1 MKFCTNCGTQLDDGA
16 KFCTECGQKVEQVP
30 LPVTERVVAVP
41 VAEPEAVMPAVE
53 PVEAEPMMEP
63 VATVPPVEPVAQ
75 QMPASTETYVYGE
88 PVAHSFSVPAVS
100 ESEQSVVHT
109 YGAPVSHN
117 FAPPVQTEA
126 ALSGTY
132 GAAAPQSAF
141 EPVAQPEPVAVPAAA
156 VYTAPEPA
164 VPVAPAEISDSGAY
178 SIPDA
183 APEKAAKLP
192 KVKLPEV
199 KMPAVKIP
207 EVKLP
212 TGKLPKVNIPKQIN
226 IGGKKIRTS
235 LIAVLVIV
243 LIVGLFSCVGGGNDK
258 DPNLGLYNAVSSTY
272 GSFEMSAEG
281 EWIELKSGG
290 KMTMMLM
297 GDEYSGKWELEENE
311 LTVTQA
317 GDTYYG
323 TLEDGVI
330 VLDLAG
336 LTYTY
341 EKEVTEQ
348 DKQEK
353 NDKAATEPA
362 AEPEDNSDDQASGKK
377 AYYTAISGNVS
388 SAEMNESTINQAGG
402 VKLVFNGDGT
412 GSFDMFG
419 QSEEITYDDTT
430 ITRQGMTM
438 TYTVEGDYLYLH
450 VSDAIE
456 FTMMTKMDAL
466 SRSEEEL
473 TLDDMGYWEGDY
485 YGWWVIDNVIEG
497 DSSPEGNWWD
507 CCMTLDINADGT
519 GTIVIWDEDY
529 GKSDPIAEAE
539 VSVSNYAGVTR
550 IVSESG
556 QFLGDEVGHAD
567 WLFYSDATEYKD
579 TLGFTITYDDI
590 GLKMDCYF
598 FLRQWGTIWDDVE
611 ESDMPSLY
619 DSWYLPL
626 IKDGV
631 TTAPE
636 TVG

>member
-41 VAEPEAVMPAVE
+41 VAEPEAVAPAVE
-53 PVEAEPMMEP
+53 PVEAEPVMEP
-63 VATVPPVEPVAQ
+63 VATVPPVEPVVQ
-75 QMPASTETYVYGE
+75 QMPASTEIHVYGE
-88 PVAHSFSVPAVS
+88 PVAHSFSTPAVS

-109 YGAPVSHN
+109 YGTPVSHN
-117 FAPPVQTEA
+117 FAPPVQTA
-126 ALSGTY
+126 ATLSGTY

-156 VYTAPEPA
+156 VYTAPEFA
-164 VPVAPAEISDSGAY
+164 APATPAEVSDSGTY
-178 SIPDA
+178 SIPEA
-183 APEKAAKLP
+183 VPEKAAKLP

-199 KMPAVKIP
+199 KMP

-212 TGKLPKVNIPKQIN
+212 AGKLPKVNIPKQIN

-243 LIVGLFSCVGGGNDK
+243 LIVGLFSCIGGGNDK

-362 AEPEDNSDDQASGKK
+362 AEPEDNSDVQTSGKK

-497 DSSPEGNWWD
+497 DSSPEGNRWD

-519 GTIVIWDEDY
+519 GTIIVWDEDY
-529 GKSDPIAEAE
+529 GKSDPIAEAT

-556 QFLGDEVGHAD
+556 QFLGDEVEHAD

-611 ESDMPSLY
+611 ESNLPGLY

>member
-41 VAEPEAVMPAVE
+41 VAEPEAVAPAVE
-53 PVEAEPMMEP
+53 PVEAEPMVEP
-63 VATVPPVEPVAQ
+63 VATVPPVEPVVQ
-75 QMPASTETYVYGE
+75 QMPASTEIHVYGE
-88 PVAHSFSVPAVS
+88 PVAHSFSAPAVS
-100 ESEQSVVHT
+100 ESAQSVIHT

-117 FAPPVQTEA
+117 FAPPVQTA
-126 ALSGTY
+126 ATLSGTY
-132 GAAAPQSAF
+132 GAGAPQSAF
-141 EPVAQPEPVAVPAAA
+141 DPVAQPEPVAVAATE

-164 VPVAPAEISDSGAY
+164 TPATPAEVRDSGTY
-178 SIPDA
+178 SIPEE

-199 KMPAVKIP
+199 KMPAVKMP

-243 LIVGLFSCVGGGNDK
+243 LVVGLFSCVGGGNDK

-348 DKQEK
+348 DK

-362 AEPEDNSDDQASGKK
+362 AEPEDNSDDRASGKK

-419 QSEEITYDDTT
+419 QSDEITYDDTT

-456 FTMMTKMDAL
+456 FTMMTRMDAL

-497 DSSPEGNWWD
+497 DSSPEGNRWD

-556 QFLGDEVGHAD
+556 QFLGDEVEHAD

-579 TLGFTITYDDI
+579 TLGFTITYDDD
-590 GLKMDCYF
+590 GFKMDCYF
-598 FLRQWGTIWDDVE
+598 FLRQWGTVWDDVE
-611 ESDMPSLY
+611 TSDMPDLY

>member
-16 KFCTECGQKVEQVP
+16 KFCTECGQKIEQVP
-30 LPVTERVVAVP
+30 LPVAESVAAVP
-41 VAEPEAVMPAVE
+41 AAEPTM
-53 PVEAEPMMEP
+53 AEPMMEP
-63 VATVPPVEPVAQ
+63 AATVPAMEPVVQ
-75 QMPASTETYVYGE
+75 QMPAATEIHVYGE
-88 PVAHSFSVPAVS
+88 PVAHSFSEPAIS
-100 ESEQSVVHT
+100 ESEQSVIHT

-117 FAPPVQTEA
+117 FAPPVQAES

-132 GAAAPQSAF
+132 GGAAPQPAF
-141 EPVAQPEPVAVPAAA
+141 EPVAKPEPVAVATTAAYTVSEPAAH
-156 VYTAPEPA
+156 TAPA
-164 VPVAPAEISDSGAY
+164 QVSDSGTY
-178 SIPDA
+178 STPEA
-183 APEKAAKLP
+183 APEKMPKLP

-199 KMPAVKIP
+199 KMPAVKMP

-212 TGKLPKVNIPKQIN
+212 AGKLPKVNIPKQIN

-235 LIAVLVIV
+235 LVAVLVIV
-243 LIVGLFSCVGGGNDK
+243 IIVGLFSCVGGGGDK
-258 DPNLGLYNAVSSTY
+258 DPNLGLYNAVSSVY

-290 KMTMMLM
+290 KMTMLLM
-297 GDEYSGKWELEENE
+297 GDEYSGEWELEENK

-348 DKQEK
+348 DKKDK
-353 NDKAATEPA
+353 NDKAATKPA
-362 AEPEDNSDDQASGKK
+362 AEPEDNSDVQTSGKK
-377 AYYTAISGNVS
+377 VYYTAISGNVS

-412 GSFDMFG
+412 GTFDMFG
-419 QSEEITYDDTT
+419 QSNEITYDDST
-430 ITRQGMTM
+430 ITGQGMTM

-466 SRSEEEL
+466 SRSGDEL
-473 TLDDMGYWEGDY
+473 TLDDIGYWEGDY

-529 GKSDPIAEAE
+529 GKNDPIAEAA

-556 QFLGDEVGHAD
+556 QFLGDEVKHAD

-579 TLGFTITYDDI
+579 TLGFTITYEDDS
-590 GLKMDCYF
+590 LKMDCYF

-611 ESDMPSLY
+611 ESDMPDLY

-631 TTAPE
+631 ATAPE

>member
-30 LPVTERVVAVP
+30 LPVTESVVEAVAV
-41 VAEPEAVMPAVE
+41 VPAVE
-53 PVEAEPMMEP
+53 PVEAEPLNEP
-63 VATVPPVEPVAQ
+63 VAAVPTTEPVIQ
-75 QMPASTETYVYGE
+75 QMPAATELHVYGE
-88 PVAHSFSVPAVS
+88 PVAHSFSAPAIS
-100 ESEQSVVHT
+100 ESEQSVIHT

-117 FAPPVQTEA
+117 FTPPVQAES

-132 GAAAPQSAF
+132 GAAAPQPVFESA
-141 EPVAQPEPVAVPAAA
+141 AKPEPVAVAATA
-156 VYTAPEPA
+156 AHTAPA
-164 VPVAPAEISDSGAY
+164 PVEVSDSGTY
-178 SIPDA
+178 SIPEVA
-183 APEKAAKLP
+183 TEKTSKLP
-192 KVKLPEV
+192 KVKLPEI

-212 TGKLPKVNIPKQIN
+212 VGKMPKVNIPKQIN
-226 IGGKKIRTS
+226 IGGKQIRTS

-243 LIVGLFSCVGGGNDK
+243 IIVGLFSCVGGGDKK

-272 GSFEMSAEG
+272 GGFEMSAEG
-281 EWIELKSGG
+281 EWIELMSGG
-290 KMTMMLM
+290 KMKINLM
-297 GDEYSGKWELEENE
+297 GDEYSGTWELEESE

-341 EKEVTEQ
+341 EKEGTEQ
-348 DKQEK
+348 DKEDK
-353 NDKAATEPA
+353 NDKAATEP
-362 AEPEDNSDDQASGKK
+362 ENDSDVQVSGKK

-388 SAEMNESTINQAGG
+388 NAEMNESTLSQAGG

-412 GSFDMFG
+412 GTFDMFG
-419 QSEEITYDDTT
+419 QSDEITYDDST

-450 VSDAIE
+450 VSDAIK

-466 SRSEEEL
+466 NRPKDEL
-473 TLDDMGYWEGDY
+473 TLDDIGYWEGDY
-485 YGWWVIDNVIEG
+485 YGWWLIENIITG
-497 DSSPEGNWWD
+497 NSEAEGNWWD
-507 CCMTLDINADGT
+507 CCMTLDINTDGT
-519 GTIVIWDEDY
+519 GSIVIWDEDY
-529 GKSDPIAEAE
+529 GKDDPIAEVE

-556 QFLGDEVGHAD
+556 QFMGDAIEHAD
-567 WLFYSDATEYKD
+567 WLFYSDATDYKD
-579 TLGFTITYDDI
+579 SLGFTVTYEDDST
-590 GLKMDCYF
+590 KMDCYF

-611 ESDMPSLY
+611 EKNLPGY
-619 DSWYLPL
+619 YESWYLPL
-626 IKDGV
+626 IKDGATV
-631 TTAPE
+631 APN
-636 TVG
+636 TIG

>member
-1 MKFCTNCGTQLDDGA
+1 M
-16 KFCTECGQKVEQVP
+16 
-30 LPVTERVVAVP
+30 
-41 VAEPEAVMPAVE
+41 
-53 PVEAEPMMEP
+53 
-63 VATVPPVEPVAQ
+63 
-75 QMPASTETYVYGE
+75 
-88 PVAHSFSVPAVS
+88 
-100 ESEQSVVHT
+100 
-109 YGAPVSHN
+109 
-117 FAPPVQTEA
+117 
-126 ALSGTY
+126 
-132 GAAAPQSAF
+132 
-141 EPVAQPEPVAVPAAA
+141 
-156 VYTAPEPA
+156 
-164 VPVAPAEISDSGAY
+164 
-178 SIPDA
+178 
-183 APEKAAKLP
+183 
-192 KVKLPEV
+192 
-199 KMPAVKIP
+199 P

-212 TGKLPKVNIPKQIN
+212 AGKLPKVNIPKQIN

-348 DKQEK
+348 DK

-419 QSEEITYDDTT
+419 QSDEITYDDST

-497 DSSPEGNWWD
+497 DSSPEGNRWD

-519 GTIVIWDEDY
+519 GSIIVWDEDY
-529 GKSDPIAEAE
+529 GKSEPIAEAE

-556 QFLGDEVGHAD
+556 QFLGDEVEHAD

-579 TLGFTITYDDI
+579 TLGFTLTYDDI

-598 FLRQWGTIWDDVE
+598 FLRQWGTVWDDVE
-611 ESDMPSLY
+611 ESDMPGLY

>member
-75 QMPASTETYVYGE
+75 QMPASTEIHVYGE

-164 VPVAPAEISDSGAY
+164 APVAPAEISDSGTY

-183 APEKAAKLP
+183 APEKTAKLP
-192 KVKLPEV
+192 EVKLPEV
-199 KMPAVKIP
+199 KMPAVKMP

-412 GSFDMFG
+412 GSFEMFG

-466 SRSEEEL
+466 SRSEDEL

-497 DSSPEGNWWD
+497 DSSPEGNRWD

-519 GTIVIWDEDY
+519 GSIIVWDEDF
-529 GKSDPIAEAE
+529 GKDDPIAEAT

-556 QFLGDEVGHAD
+556 QFLGDPVEHAD

-579 TLGFTITYDDI
+579 TLGFTITYDDL

-611 ESDMPSLY
+611 ESDLPGLY
-619 DSWYLPL
+619 DSWYQPL